1 MNKQFARYL
10 QMLLITLDLLLLNF
24 AFFISPFFSNDGI
37 PPGYFPVYM
46 SYLAVSNGLWF
57 ILSFFLRAY
66 SGKNI
71 LIFENFTKRSLQV
84 YLIWIFGVLFYLF
97 FFRKVEL
104 SRVILLISMG
114 GFGIGLMFNRFLYL
128 SIRSYNKNKETFVNK
143 VIIIGYNDIGKKLA
157 AYFEEGGFKTQ
168 ILGFVEDNADINY
181 LTPYPILKGLPQ
193 TVQMAKEMNALEI
206 YSTIAPEVDN
216 RVYDLMQEAEIE
228 CIRFKIVPD
237 FSVFINRSMHVDYFY
252 DLPIISLRNEAMDDI
267 GNKIKK
273 RVLDIMVSS
282 FVTVF
287 ILSWLIPLMALLIK
301 LESRGPVFF
310 PQLRTGKNKKNFYC
324 LKFRSMNVNKDSDVI
339 QATKNDTRITRIG
352 KFMRKTS
359 LDEFPQFIN
368 VLKGEMSLV
377 GPRPHMVKH
386 TDDYSKMVDEYM
398 VRQFLKP
405 GITGWAQ
412 VSGFRGEITNP
423 EQIKKRVAHDIWY
436 MENWTL
442 WLDIKI
448 LFLTVYNVLK
458 GDKNAY

>member
-1 MNKQFARYL
+1 MV
-10 QMLLITLDLLLLNF
+10 LITLDLLLLNF
-24 AFFISPFFSNDGI
+24 AFFISPFFSSDGI
-37 PPGYFPVYM
+37 PSGYFPVYM
-46 SYLAVSNGLWF
+46 SYLAISNALWLF
-57 ILSFFLRAY
+57 LAFALRAY

-71 LIFENFTKRSLQV
+71 LVFENFTKRSLQV
-84 YLIWIFGVLFYLF
+84 YLLWVFGVLFYLF
-97 FFRKVEL
+97 FFRQVAL
-104 SRVILLISMG
+104 SRFILLISIG
-114 GFGIGLMFNRFLYL
+114 GFGVGLMFNRFLYL

-143 VIIIGYNDIGKKLA
+143 VLIIGYNDLGKKLA
-157 AYFEEGGFKTQ
+157 TYFEEGGFKTQ
-168 ILGFVEDNADINY
+168 ILGFVEDNAQINY
-181 LTPYPILKGLPQ
+181 LTPYPILRGLQ
-193 TVQMAKEMNALEI
+193 NTVQMAKEMNALEI
-206 YSTIAPEVDN
+206 YSTIAPEADK
-216 RVYDLMQEAEIE
+216 RVYDLMQEAEVE

-237 FSVFINRSMHVDYFY
+237 FSVFINRSMHIDYFY
-252 DLPIISLRNEAMDDI
+252 DLPIITLRNEAMDDI

-273 RVLDIMVSS
+273 RVLDIVVSS

-287 ILSWLIPLMALLIK
+287 ILTWLIPLIALIIK
-301 LESRGPVFF
+301 LESKGPVFF

-324 LKFRSMNVNKDSDVI
+324 LKFRSMHVNKESDSV
-339 QATKNDTRITRIG
+339 QASRNDSRITKIG

-377 GPRPHMVKH
+377 GPRPHMIKH
-386 TDDYSKMVDEYM
+386 TDDYSKLVDEYM

-412 VSGFRGEITNP
+412 VNGFRGEISNP
-423 EQIKKRVAHDIWY
+423 DQIKKRVAHDIWY

-458 GDKNAY
+458 GEKNAY